1 MRYLKISLLAF
12 LITTSYALAQ
22 EEVEAAGPTNLDQL
36 LELVKEGKTKEQSA
50 NRKRESEFK
59 ASRDKQDQILKA
71 EQRELVRQ
79 EKIAD
84 QLEDEF
90 IKNQERLRIEEEKYL
105 KELGSLNE
113 LFGHMQSISTDSRVT
128 FESSLTAAE
137 FKEEFRQGERFT
149 DSAGIVSDLDR
160 EDFLKDLTKKMGDST
175 KLPTISEIERVWYEI
190 MREMKATGEVSRFT
204 TTVINVDGTQTECD
218 VVRVGVYNAVCDN
231 KYLEYVPAKG
241 QYQFLARQPAGRYTN
256 SASRLS
262 DADISS
268 GYVSFS
274 VDPSGPS
281 GGALLANL
289 VQNPSLWERIQ
300 QGGIIGYIILAIGG
314 ITLLYAIYKYTMLW
328 IMSRQVHAQL
338 GSDSPSDSN
347 PLGRVLKVGKSHM
360 KDELDRLELKL
371 AEAIMGER
379 PAIERGISFV
389 KIVSVVAPLA
399 GLLGTVTGMIIT
411 FQQITLFG
419 TGDPKIMAGGI
430 SQALVTTVL
439 GLVVAIPTTL
449 AHSFLQSSARS
460 VVDVLEEQATGIVAE
475 KAK

>member
-1 MRYLKISLLAF
+1 MKYLKIFLLSLL
-12 LITTSYALAQ
+12 ISSSYTFAQ
-22 EEVEAAGPTNLDQL
+22 EADVDAPTNLDKL
-36 LELVKEGKTKEQSA
+36 LELVKEGKSKEQSE
-50 NRKRESEFK
+50 NTKREAEFK
-59 ASRDKQDQILKA
+59 AARDQQDQILKA
-71 EQRELVRQ
+71 EQRELARQ
-79 EKIAD
+79 ERIAD
-84 QLEDEF
+84 QLEEEF
-90 IKNQERLRIEEEKYL
+90 RKNQEKLRIAEEAYL
-105 KELGSLNE
+105 KQLGSLNE
-113 LFGHMQSISTDSRVT
+113 LFGHMQSITTDSRVT

-137 FKEEFRQGERFT
+137 FGKE
-149 DSAGIVSDLDR
+149 R
-160 EDFLKDLTKKMGDST
+160 EKFLGDLTQKMGEST
-175 KLPTISEIERVWYEI
+175 ELPTIEEIERVWYEI

-204 TTVINVDGTQTECD
+204 ATVINVDGTQTECD
-218 VVRVGVYNAVCDN
+218 VVRVGVYNAVCGN
-231 KYLEYVPAKG
+231 SYLEYVPTKG
-241 QYQFLARQPAGRYTN
+241 QYQFLARQPAGRYTS
-256 SASRLS
+256 SAGRVS
-262 DADISS
+262 DADASS

-289 VQNPSLWERIQ
+289 VQNPSLLERIN

-314 ITLLYAIYKYTMLW
+314 ITLLYAIYKYVMLY
-328 IMSRQVHAQL
+328 MMGREVEAQL
-338 GSDSPSDSN
+338 ASSTPNSNN
-347 PLGRVLKVGKSHM
+347 PLGRVLKVGASHM
-360 KDELDRLELKL
+360 KETIDRLELKL
-371 AEAIMGER
+371 AEAIMAER
-379 PAIERGISFV
+379 PSIERGISFV

-399 GLLGTVTGMIIT
+399 GLLGTVTGMIVT

>member
-1 MRYLKISLLAF
+1 MKYLKIFLLSLL
-12 LITTSYALAQ
+12 ISSSYTFAQ
-22 EEVEAAGPTNLDQL
+22 EADVDAPTNLDKL
-36 LELVKEGKTKEQSA
+36 LELVKEGKSKEQSE
-50 NRKRESEFK
+50 NTKREAEFK
-59 ASRDKQDQILKA
+59 AARDQQDQILKA
-71 EQRELVRQ
+71 EQRELARQ
-79 EKIAD
+79 ERIAD
-84 QLEDEF
+84 QLEEEF
-90 IKNQERLRIEEEKYL
+90 RKNQEKLRIAEEAYL
-105 KELGSLNE
+105 KQLGSLNE
-113 LFGHMQSISTDSRVT
+113 LFGHMQSITTDSRVT

-137 FKEEFRQGERFT
+137 FGKE
-149 DSAGIVSDLDR
+149 R
-160 EDFLKDLTKKMGDST
+160 EKFLGDLTQKMGEST
-175 KLPTISEIERVWYEI
+175 ELPTIEEIERVWYEI

-204 TTVINVDGTQTECD
+204 ATVINVDGTQTECD
-218 VVRVGVYNAVCDN
+218 VVRVGVYNAVCGN
-231 KYLEYVPAKG
+231 SYLEYVPTKG
-241 QYQFLARQPAGRYTN
+241 QYQFLARQPAGRYTS
-256 SASRLS
+256 SAGRVSNA
-262 DADISS
+262 DASS

-289 VQNPSLWERIQ
+289 VQNPSLLERIN

-314 ITLLYAIYKYTMLW
+314 ITLLYAIYKYVMLY
-328 IMSRQVHAQL
+328 MMGREVEAQL
-338 GSDSPSDSN
+338 ASSTPNSNN
-347 PLGRVLKVGKSHM
+347 PLGRVLKVGASHM
-360 KDELDRLELKL
+360 KETIDRLELKL
-371 AEAIMGER
+371 AEAIMAER
-379 PAIERGISFV
+379 PSIERGISFV

-399 GLLGTVTGMIIT
+399 GLLGTVTGMIVT

>member
-1 MRYLKISLLAF
+1 MKYLKIFLLSLLIF
-12 LITTSYALAQ
+12 SSYTFAQ
-22 EEVEAAGPTNLDQL
+22 ETDVDAPTNLDKL
-36 LELVKEGKTKEQSA
+36 LELVKEGKSKEQSE
-50 NRKRESEFK
+50 NTKREAEFK
-59 ASRDKQDQILKA
+59 AARDQQDQILKA
-71 EQRELVRQ
+71 EQRELARQ
-79 EKIAD
+79 ERIAD
-84 QLEDEF
+84 QLEEEF
-90 IKNQERLRIEEEKYL
+90 RKNQEKLRIAEEAYL
-105 KELGSLNE
+105 KQLGSLNE
-113 LFGHMQSISTDSRVT
+113 LFGHMQSITTDSRVT

-137 FKEEFRQGERFT
+137 FGK
-149 DSAGIVSDLDR
+149 DR
-160 EDFLKDLTKKMGDST
+160 EKFLGDLTQKMGEST
-175 KLPTISEIERVWYEI
+175 ELPTIEEIERVWYEI

-204 TTVINVDGTQTECD
+204 ATVINVDGTQSECE
-218 VVRVGVYNAVCDN
+218 VVRVGVYNAVCGN
-231 KYLEYVPAKG
+231 SYLEYVPTKG
-241 QYQFLARQPAGRYTN
+241 QYQFLARQPAGRYTS
-256 SASRLS
+256 SAGRVSNA
-262 DADISS
+262 DASS

-289 VQNPSLWERIQ
+289 VQNPSLLERIN

-314 ITLLYAIYKYTMLW
+314 ITLLYAIYKYVMLY
-328 IMSRQVHAQL
+328 MMGREVEAQL
-338 GSDSPSDSN
+338 ASSTPNSNN
-347 PLGRVLKVGKSHM
+347 PLGRVLKVGASHM
-360 KDELDRLELKL
+360 KETIDRLELKL
-371 AEAIMGER
+371 AEAIMAER
-379 PAIERGISFV
+379 PSIERGISFV

-399 GLLGTVTGMIIT
+399 GLLGTVTGMIVT

>member
-1 MRYLKISLLAF
+1 MKYLKIFLISLLIF
-12 LITTSYALAQ
+12 SSYTFAQ
-22 EEVEAAGPTNLDQL
+22 EADVDAPTNLDKL
-36 LELVKEGKTKEQSA
+36 LELVKEGKSKEQSE
-50 NRKRESEFK
+50 NTKREAEFK
-59 ASRDKQDQILKA
+59 AARDQQDQILKA
-71 EQRELVRQ
+71 EQRELARQ
-79 EKIAD
+79 ERIAD
-84 QLEDEF
+84 QLEEEF
-90 IKNQERLRIEEEKYL
+90 RKNQEKLRIAEEAYL
-105 KELGSLNE
+105 KQLGSLNE
-113 LFGHMQSISTDSRVT
+113 LFGHMQSITTDSRVT

-137 FKEEFRQGERFT
+137 FGK
-149 DSAGIVSDLDR
+149 DR
-160 EDFLKDLTKKMGDST
+160 EKFLGDLTQKMGEST
-175 KLPTISEIERVWYEI
+175 ELPTIEEIERVWYEI

-204 TTVINVDGTQTECD
+204 ATVINVDGTQTECD
-218 VVRVGVYNAVCDN
+218 VVRVGVYNAVCGN
-231 KYLEYVPAKG
+231 SYLEYVPTKG
-241 QYQFLARQPAGRYTN
+241 QYQFLARQPAGRYTS
-256 SASRLS
+256 SAGRVSS
-262 DADISS
+262 ADASS

-289 VQNPSLWERIQ
+289 VQNPSLLERIN

-314 ITLLYAIYKYTMLW
+314 ITLLYAIYKYVMLY
-328 IMSRQVHAQL
+328 MMGREVEAQL
-338 GSDSPSDSN
+338 ASSTPNSNN
-347 PLGRVLKVGKSHM
+347 PLGRVLKVGASHM
-360 KDELDRLELKL
+360 KETIDRLELKL
-371 AEAIMGER
+371 AEAIMAER
-379 PAIERGISFV
+379 PSIERGISFV

-399 GLLGTVTGMIIT
+399 GLLGTVTGMIVT

>member
-1 MRYLKISLLAF
+1 MKFYNYILALL
-12 LITTSYALAQ
+12 LITSSILFAQ
-22 EEVEAAGPTNLDQL
+22 EAETPAPSNLDKL
-36 LELVKEGKTKEQSA
+36 LELVKEGKTKEQA
-50 NRKRESEFK
+50 ENADREARFVRARNQQQE
-59 ASRDKQDQILKA
+59 ILRE
-71 EQRELVRQ
+71 EQRELARQ
-79 EKIAD
+79 ERIAD
-84 QLEDEF
+84 ELEKVF
-90 IKNQERLRIEEEKYL
+90 TQNQEKLRVAEEAYL
-105 KELGSLNE
+105 KQLGSLNE

-128 FESSLTAAE
+128 FETSLTAAE
-137 FKEEFRQGERFT
+137 FGK
-149 DSAGIVSDLDR
+149 DR
-160 EDFLKDLTKKMGDST
+160 EFFLGDLTKKMGEST
-175 KLPTISEIERVWYEI
+175 ELPTIEEIERVWYEI
-190 MREMKATGEVSRFT
+190 MREMKATGEVVRFST
-204 TTVINVDGTQTECD
+204 DVINVDGTQVSCD
-218 VVRVGVYNAVCDN
+218 VVRVGVYNAVCGN

-241 QYQFLARQPAGRYTN
+241 QYQFLARQPASRYTS
-256 SASRLS
+256 SAGRIS
-262 DADISS
+262 DANEGA

-289 VQNPSLWERIQ
+289 IQNPSLLERID
-300 QGGIIGYIILAIGG
+300 QGGLIGYIILAIGA
-314 ITLLYAIYKYTMLW
+314 ITMIFAIYKYTMLW
-328 IMSRQVHAQL
+328 ITSRAVQEQL
-338 GSDSPSDSN
+338 VNEKPDESN
-347 PLGRVLKVGKSHM
+347 PLGRVLAVGQQHM
-360 KDELDRLELKL
+360 KEEIDRLELKL

-379 PAIERGISFV
+379 PSIERGISFV

>member
-1 MRYLKISLLAF
+1 MKYIKITLLSF
-12 LITTSYALAQ
+12 LIISSYVNAQ
-22 EEVEAAGPTNLDQL
+22 EDVDKAPTNLDQL
-36 LELVKEGKTKEQSA
+36 LELVKKGKFQEQA
-50 NRKRESEFK
+50 ENRKREVEFK
-59 ASRDKQDQILKA
+59 AKVDEQDAILRR
-71 EQRELVRQ
+71 EQRELERQ
-79 EKIAD
+79 ERIAD
-84 QLEDEF
+84 QLEEEF
-90 IKNQERLRIEEEKYL
+90 KNNQERIRVAEEAYL
-105 KELGSLNE
+105 KKLGSLNE
-113 LFGHMQSISTDSRVT
+113 IFGHIQSVSTDSRVT
-128 FESSLTAAE
+128 FESSLYAAE
-137 FKEEFRQGERFT
+137 YKEKFAEKKENKTTEYELGREEFLIGL
-149 DSAGIVSDLDR
+149 S
-160 EDFLKDLTKKMGDST
+160 KDMSGGLV
-175 KLPTISEIERVWYEI
+175 LPTIPDLKRVMIEMLE
-190 MREMKATGEVSRFT
+190 EMKASGEVSRFT
-204 TTVINVDGTQTECD
+204 TNVINVDGTQTECE
-218 VVRVGVYNAVCDN
+218 VVRIGVYNAVCGD

-256 SASRLS
+256 SADRIS
-262 DADISS
+262 DADVSS

-289 VQNPSLWERIQ
+289 VQNPSLLERIQ

-314 ITLLYAIYKYTMLW
+314 ITLLYAIFKYVMLW
-328 IMSRQVHAQL
+328 LTSRAVHAQL
-338 GSDSPSDSN
+338 SSTTPNQSN
-347 PLGRVLKVGKSHM
+347 PLGRVLSVGKTHM
-360 KDELDRLELKL
+360 KDEIDRLELKL

>member
-1 MRYLKISLLAF
+1 MKYLKIFLLSLLIF
-12 LITTSYALAQ
+12 SSYTFAQ
-22 EEVEAAGPTNLDQL
+22 ETDVDAPTNLDKL
-36 LELVKEGKTKEQSA
+36 LELVKEGKSKEQSE
-50 NRKRESEFK
+50 NTKREEEFK
-59 ASRDKQDQILKA
+59 AARDQQDQILKA
-71 EQRELVRQ
+71 EQRELARQ
-79 EKIAD
+79 ERIAD
-84 QLEDEF
+84 QLEEEF
-90 IKNQERLRIEEEKYL
+90 RKNQEKLRIAEEAYL
-105 KELGSLNE
+105 KQLGSLNE
-113 LFGHMQSISTDSRVT
+113 LFGHMQSITTDSRVT

-137 FKEEFRQGERFT
+137 FGK
-149 DSAGIVSDLDR
+149 DR
-160 EDFLKDLTKKMGDST
+160 EKFLGDLTQKMGEST
-175 KLPTISEIERVWYEI
+175 ELPTIEEIERVWYEI

-204 TTVINVDGTQTECD
+204 ATVINVDGTQTECD
-218 VVRVGVYNAVCDN
+218 VVRVGVYNAVCGN
-231 KYLEYVPAKG
+231 SYLEYVPTKG
-241 QYQFLARQPAGRYTN
+241 QYQFLARQPAGRYTS
-256 SASRLS
+256 SAGRVSNA
-262 DADISS
+262 DASS

-289 VQNPSLWERIQ
+289 VQNPSLLERIN

-314 ITLLYAIYKYTMLW
+314 ITLLYAIYKYVMLY
-328 IMSRQVHAQL
+328 MMGREVEAQL
-338 GSDSPSDSN
+338 ASSTPNSNN
-347 PLGRVLKVGKSHM
+347 PLGRVLKVGASHM
-360 KDELDRLELKL
+360 KETIDRLELKL
-371 AEAIMGER
+371 AEAIMAER
-379 PAIERGISFV
+379 PSIERGISFV

-399 GLLGTVTGMIIT
+399 GLLGTVTGMIVT

>member
-1 MRYLKISLLAF
+1 MRYLKILLLTS
-12 LITTSYALAQ
+12 LITSSYAFAQ
-22 EEVEAAGPTNLDQL
+22 EAETPPPTNLDKL

-50 NRKRESEFK
+50 NRKREAEFK

-71 EQRELVRQ
+71 EQRELARQ
-79 EKIAD
+79 ERIAD
-84 QLEDEF
+84 QLEAEF
-90 IKNQERLRIEEEKYL
+90 KKNQEKLRIAEEAYL
-105 KELGSLNE
+105 KQLGSLNE

-137 FKEEFRQGERFT
+137 FGKDREEF
-149 DSAGIVSDLDR
+149 
-160 EDFLKDLTKKMGDST
+160 LKNLTKKMGEST
-175 KLPTISEIERVWYEI
+175 QLPTISEIDRVWYEI
-190 MREMKATGEVSRFT
+190 MREMKATGEVSRFSA
-204 TTVINVDGTQTECD
+204 TVINVDGTQAECD
-218 VVRVGVYNAVCDN
+218 VVRVGVYNAVCGS

-241 QYQFLARQPAGRYTN
+241 QYQFLARQPAGRYTS
-256 SASRLS
+256 SAGRVSGA
-262 DADISS
+262 DASS

-314 ITLLYAIYKYTMLW
+314 ITLIYAIYKYAMLW
-328 IMSRQVHAQL
+328 VMSRAVHSQL
-338 GSDSPSDSN
+338 STDAPSDSN
-347 PLGRVLKVGKSHM
+347 PLGRVLKVGKTHM
-360 KDELDRLELKL
+360 KDEIDRLELKL

>member
-1 MRYLKISLLAF
+1 MKYFKIFLLSSLIF
-12 LITTSYALAQ
+12 SSYTFAQ
-22 EEVEAAGPTNLDQL
+22 EADVDAPTNLDKL
-36 LELVKEGKTKEQSA
+36 LELVKEGKSKEQSE
-50 NRKRESEFK
+50 NTKREAEFK
-59 ASRDKQDQILKA
+59 AARDQQDQILKA
-71 EQRELVRQ
+71 EQRELARQ
-79 EKIAD
+79 ERIAD
-84 QLEDEF
+84 QLEEEF
-90 IKNQERLRIEEEKYL
+90 RKNQEKLRIAEEAYL
-105 KELGSLNE
+105 KQLGSLNE
-113 LFGHMQSISTDSRVT
+113 LFGHMQSITTDSRVT

-137 FKEEFRQGERFT
+137 FGKE
-149 DSAGIVSDLDR
+149 R
-160 EDFLKDLTKKMGDST
+160 EKFLGDLTQKMGEST
-175 KLPTISEIERVWYEI
+175 ELPTIEEIERVWYEI

-204 TTVINVDGTQTECD
+204 ATVINVDGTQTECD
-218 VVRVGVYNAVCDN
+218 VVRVGVYNAVCGN
-231 KYLEYVPAKG
+231 SYLEYVPTKG
-241 QYQFLARQPAGRYTN
+241 QYQFLARQPAGRYTS
-256 SASRLS
+256 SAGRVSS
-262 DADISS
+262 ADSSS

-289 VQNPSLWERIQ
+289 VQNPSLLERIN

-314 ITLLYAIYKYTMLW
+314 ITLLYAIYKYVMLYL
-328 IMSRQVHAQL
+328 MGREVEAQL
-338 GSDSPSDSN
+338 ASSTPNSNN
-347 PLGRVLKVGKSHM
+347 PLGRVLKVGASHM
-360 KDELDRLELKL
+360 KETIDRLELKL
-371 AEAIMGER
+371 AEAIMAER
-379 PAIERGISFV
+379 PSIERGISFV

-399 GLLGTVTGMIIT
+399 GLLGTVTGMIVT

>member
-1 MRYLKISLLAF
+1 MKYLKIFLLSLL
-12 LITTSYALAQ
+12 ISSSYTFAQ
-22 EEVEAAGPTNLDQL
+22 EANVDAPTNLDKL
-36 LELVKEGKTKEQSA
+36 LELVKEGKSKEQSE
-50 NRKRESEFK
+50 NTKREAEFK
-59 ASRDKQDQILKA
+59 AARDQQDQILKA
-71 EQRELVRQ
+71 EQRELARQ
-79 EKIAD
+79 ERIAD
-84 QLEDEF
+84 QLEEEF
-90 IKNQERLRIEEEKYL
+90 RKNQEKLRIAEEAYL
-105 KELGSLNE
+105 KQLGSLNE
-113 LFGHMQSISTDSRVT
+113 LFGHMQSITTDSRVT

-137 FKEEFRQGERFT
+137 FGK
-149 DSAGIVSDLDR
+149 DR
-160 EDFLKDLTKKMGDST
+160 EKFLGDLTQKMGEST
-175 KLPTISEIERVWYEI
+175 ELPTIEEIERVWYEI

-204 TTVINVDGTQTECD
+204 ATVINVDGTQTECE
-218 VVRVGVYNAVCDN
+218 VVRVGVYNAVCGN
-231 KYLEYVPAKG
+231 SYLEYVPTKG
-241 QYQFLARQPAGRYTN
+241 QYQFLARQPAGRYTS
-256 SASRLS
+256 SAGRVSS
-262 DADISS
+262 ADSSS

-289 VQNPSLWERIQ
+289 VQNPSLLERIN

-314 ITLLYAIYKYTMLW
+314 ITLLYAIYKYVMLY
-328 IMSRQVHAQL
+328 MMGREVEAQL
-338 GSDSPSDSN
+338 ASSTPNSNN
-347 PLGRVLKVGKSHM
+347 PLGRVLKVGASHM
-360 KDELDRLELKL
+360 KETIDRLELKL
-371 AEAIMGER
+371 AEAIMAER
-379 PAIERGISFV
+379 PSIERGISFV

-399 GLLGTVTGMIIT
+399 GLLGTVTGMIVT

>member
-1 MRYLKISLLAF
+1 MKYIKITLLSF
-12 LITTSYALAQ
+12 LIISSYIHAQ
-22 EEVEAAGPTNLDQL
+22 EDVDKAPTNLDQL
-36 LELVKEGKTKEQSA
+36 LELVKKGKFQEQA
-50 NRKRESEFK
+50 ENRKREVEFK
-59 ASRDKQDQILKA
+59 AKVDEQDAILRR
-71 EQRELVRQ
+71 EQRELERQ
-79 EKIAD
+79 ERIAD
-84 QLEDEF
+84 QLEEDF
-90 IKNQERLRIEEEKYL
+90 KNNQERIRVAEEAYL
-105 KELGSLNE
+105 KKLGSLNE
-113 LFGHMQSISTDSRVT
+113 IFGHIQSVSTDSRVT
-128 FESSLTAAE
+128 FESSLYAAE
-137 FKEEFRQGERFT
+137 YKEKFAEKKRKGTTEYEIGREEFLIGL
-149 DSAGIVSDLDR
+149 S
-160 EDFLKDLTKKMGDST
+160 KDMSGGLV
-175 KLPTISEIERVWYEI
+175 LPTIADLKRVMIE
-190 MREMKATGEVSRFT
+190 MLDEMKASGEVSRFT
-204 TTVINVDGTQTECD
+204 TNVINVDGTQTECE
-218 VVRVGVYNAVCDN
+218 VVRIGVYNAVCGD

-256 SASRLS
+256 SADRIS
-262 DADISS
+262 DADLSS

-289 VQNPSLWERIQ
+289 VQNPSLLERIQ

-314 ITLLYAIYKYTMLW
+314 ITLLYAIFKYVMLW
-328 IMSRQVHAQL
+328 LTSRAVHAQL
-338 GSDSPSDSN
+338 SSTTPNQSN
-347 PLGRVLKVGKSHM
+347 PLGRVLSVGKTHM
-360 KDELDRLELKL
+360 KDEIDRLELKL

>member
-1 MRYLKISLLAF
+1 MKYFKILFLSF
-12 LITTSYALAQ
+12 LILSANALTQ
-22 EEVEAAGPTNLDQL
+22 ESEVEVPSNLDKL
-36 LELVKEGKTKEQSA
+36 LELVKEGKTKEQSE
-50 NRKRESEFK
+50 NTKREAEFK
-59 ASRDKQDQILKA
+59 AARDKQGDILKA
-71 EQRELVRQ
+71 EQRELARQ
-79 EKIAD
+79 ERIAD
-84 QLEDEF
+84 QLEAEF
-90 IKNQERLRIEEEKYL
+90 TKNQEKLRVAEEAYL
-105 KELGSLNE
+105 KQLGSLNE

-137 FKEEFRQGERFT
+137 FGK
-149 DSAGIVSDLDR
+149 DR
-160 EDFLKDLTKKMGDST
+160 EVFLRDLTQKMGQST
-175 KLPTISEIERVWYEI
+175 ELPTIEEIERVWYEI
-190 MREMKATGEVSRFT
+190 MREMKATGEVSRFSAN
-204 TTVINVDGTQTECD
+204 VINVDGTQTDCD
-218 VVRVGVYNAVCDN
+218 VVRVGVYNAVCGN
-231 KYLEYVPAKG
+231 KYLEYVPSKG
-241 QYQFLARQPAGRYTN
+241 QYQFLARQPAGRYT
-256 SASRLS
+256 STAGDVS
-262 DADISS
+262 DANVSS
-268 GYVSFS
+268 GYVGFS

-289 VQNPSLWERIQ
+289 VQNPSLVERIN

-314 ITLLYAIYKYTMLW
+314 ITLLFAIYKYVMLW
-328 IMSRQVHAQL
+328 MMSRDVQEQL
-338 GSDSPSDSN
+338 AKPDVIGTN
-347 PLGRVLKVGKSHM
+347 PLGNVLKVGKDNM
-360 KDELDRLELKL
+360 KEAIDRLELKL
-371 AEAIMGER
+371 AEAIMAER
-379 PAIERGISFV
+379 PSIERGISFV

>member
-1 MRYLKISLLAF
+1 MNIISKYILTLLLFVSF
-12 LITTSYALAQ
+12 LSISQ
-22 EEVEAAGPTNLDQL
+22 ESEEAVPTNLDKL
-36 LELVKEGKTKEQSA
+36 LELVKEGKDQEQA
-50 NRKRESEFK
+50 ENDQREEEFK
-59 ASRDKQDQILKA
+59 NSRNRQQEILSA
-71 EQRELVRQ
+71 EQRELARQ
-79 EKIAD
+79 ERIAD
-84 QLEDEF
+84 ELEEIF
-90 IKNQERLRIEEEKYL
+90 RANQELLRVAEEAYL
-105 KELGSLNE
+105 KQLGSLNE

-128 FESSLTAAE
+128 FETSLTAAE
-137 FKEEFRQGERFT
+137 FGKE
-149 DSAGIVSDLDR
+149 R
-160 EDFLKDLTKKMGDST
+160 ESFLGDLTRKMGEST
-175 KLPTISEIERVWYEI
+175 QLPTISEIERVWYEI
-190 MREMKATGEVSRFT
+190 MREMKATGEVVKFET
-204 TTVINVDGTQTECD
+204 NVINVDGTQVSCE
-218 VVRVGVYNAVCDN
+218 VVRVGVYNAVCGN

-241 QYQFLARQPAGRYTN
+241 QYQFLARQPAGRYTG
-256 SASRLS
+256 SAGRISRA
-262 DADISS
+262 DASS

-274 VDPSGPS
+274 IDPSGPS

-289 VQNPSLWERIQ
+289 IQNPSLLERID

-314 ITLLYAIYKYTMLW
+314 IALAFAIYKYVILYLMN
-328 IMSRQVHAQL
+328 RDVNDQL
-338 GSDSPSDSN
+338 GSDHAGDN
-347 PLGRVLKVGKSHM
+347 PLGRVLSVGQTHM
-360 KDELDRLELKL
+360 KDEIDRLELKL
-371 AEAIMGER
+371 AEAIMAER
-379 PAIERGISFV
+379 PSIERGISFV

>member
-1 MRYLKISLLAF
+1 M
-12 LITTSYALAQ
+12 
-22 EEVEAAGPTNLDQL
+22 G
-36 LELVKEGKTKEQSA
+36 
-50 NRKRESEFK
+50 ESTE
-59 ASRDKQDQILKA
+59 
-71 EQRELVRQ
+71 
-79 EKIAD
+79 
-84 QLEDEF
+84 
-90 IKNQERLRIEEEKYL
+90 
-105 KELGSLNE
+105 
-113 LFGHMQSISTDSRVT
+113 
-128 FESSLTAAE
+128 
-137 FKEEFRQGERFT
+137 
-149 DSAGIVSDLDR
+149 
-160 EDFLKDLTKKMGDST
+160 
-175 KLPTISEIERVWYEI
+175 LPTIEEIERVWYEI
-190 MREMKATGEVSRFT
+190 MREMKATGEVSRFNAQ
-204 TTVINVDGTQTECD
+204 VINVDGTQTDCE
-218 VVRVGVYNAVCDN
+218 VVRIGVYNAVCGN

-241 QYQFLARQPAGRYTN
+241 QYQFLARQPAGRYTS
-256 SASRLS
+256 SAGRVS
-262 DADISS
+262 DADASS
-268 GYVSFS
+268 GYVGFS

-289 VQNPSLWERIQ
+289 VQNPSLIERIN
-300 QGGIIGYIILAIGG
+300 QGGLIGYIILAIGA

-328 IMSRQVHAQL
+328 LTSRAVQAQL
-338 GSDSPSDSN
+338 ANDKPDESN
-347 PLGRVLKVGKSHM
+347 PLGRVLTVGKTHM
-360 KDELDRLELKL
+360 KDEIDRLELKL

>member
-1 MRYLKISLLAF
+1 MKKLLFTSLFVLLAF
-12 LITTSYALAQ
+12 FNINAQ
-22 EEVEAAGPTNLDQL
+22 EELEVVEPSNLDML
-36 LELVKEGKTKEQSA
+36 LELVKEGKSKEQAENDRREDEFISA
-50 NRKRESEFK
+50 RNRQGE
-59 ASRDKQDQILKA
+59 ILAA
-71 EQRELVRQ
+71 EQRELARQ
-79 EKIAD
+79 ERIAD
-84 QLEDEF
+84 ELEEIF
-90 IKNQERLRIEEEKYL
+90 IANQEKLRIAEEAYL
-105 KELGSLNE
+105 KQLGSLNE

-128 FESSLTAAE
+128 FETSLTAAE
-137 FKEEFRQGERFT
+137 FGKE
-149 DSAGIVSDLDR
+149 R
-160 EDFLKDLTKKMGDST
+160 ETFLGNLTSKMGEST
-175 KLPTISEIERVWYEI
+175 ELPTILEIERVWYEI
-190 MREMKATGEVSRFT
+190 MREMKATGEVVRFNT
-204 TTVINVDGTQTECD
+204 NVINVDGSQAECD
-218 VVRVGVYNAVCDN
+218 VVRIGVYNAVCGSS
-231 KYLEYVPAKG
+231 YLEYVPSKG
-241 QYQFLARQPAGRYTN
+241 QYQFLARQPAGRYTG
-256 SASRLS
+256 SASRVS
-262 DADISS
+262 NADAAS

-289 VQNPSLWERIQ
+289 IQNPSLLERIN
-300 QGGIIGYIILAIGG
+300 QGGLIGYIILLIGG
-314 ITLLYAIYKYTMLW
+314 ITLLFAIYKYVSLFLL
-328 IMSRQVHAQL
+328 SRAVGEQL
-338 GSDSPSDSN
+338 TSSSYGDN
-347 PLGRVLKVGKSHM
+347 PLGRVLSVGETHM
-360 KDELDRLELKL
+360 KDAIDRLELKL
-371 AEAIMGER
+371 AESIMAER

>member
-1 MRYLKISLLAF
+1 MKYLKIFLLSLLIF
-12 LITTSYALAQ
+12 SSYTFAQ
-22 EEVEAAGPTNLDQL
+22 EADVDAPTNLDKL
-36 LELVKEGKTKEQSA
+36 LELVKEGKSKEQSE
-50 NRKRESEFK
+50 NTKREAEFK
-59 ASRDKQDQILKA
+59 AARDQQDQILKA
-71 EQRELVRQ
+71 EQRELARQ
-79 EKIAD
+79 ERIAD
-84 QLEDEF
+84 QLEEEF
-90 IKNQERLRIEEEKYL
+90 RKNQEKLRIAEEAYL
-105 KELGSLNE
+105 KQLGSLNE
-113 LFGHMQSISTDSRVT
+113 LFGHMQSITTDSRVT

-137 FKEEFRQGERFT
+137 FGKE
-149 DSAGIVSDLDR
+149 R
-160 EDFLKDLTKKMGDST
+160 EKFLGDLTQKMGEST
-175 KLPTISEIERVWYEI
+175 ELPTIEEIERVWYEI

-204 TTVINVDGTQTECD
+204 ATVINVDGTQTECD
-218 VVRVGVYNAVCDN
+218 VVRVGVYNAVCGN
-231 KYLEYVPAKG
+231 SYLEYVPTKG
-241 QYQFLARQPAGRYTN
+241 QYQFLARQPAGRYTS
-256 SASRLS
+256 SAGRVSN
-262 DADISS
+262 ADSSS

-289 VQNPSLWERIQ
+289 VQNPSLLERIN

-314 ITLLYAIYKYTMLW
+314 ITLLYAIYKYVMLY
-328 IMSRQVHAQL
+328 MMGREVEAQL
-338 GSDSPSDSN
+338 ASSTPNSNN
-347 PLGRVLKVGKSHM
+347 PLGRVLKVGASHM
-360 KDELDRLELKL
+360 KETIDRLELKL
-371 AEAIMGER
+371 AEAIMAER
-379 PAIERGISFV
+379 PSIERGISFV

-399 GLLGTVTGMIIT
+399 GLLGTVTGMIVT

>member
-1 MRYLKISLLAF
+1 MKYLKIFLLSLL
-12 LITTSYALAQ
+12 ISSSYTFAQ
-22 EEVEAAGPTNLDQL
+22 ETDVDAPTNLDKL
-36 LELVKEGKTKEQSA
+36 LELVKEGKSKEQSE
-50 NRKRESEFK
+50 NTKREAEFK
-59 ASRDKQDQILKA
+59 AARDQQDQILKA
-71 EQRELVRQ
+71 EQRELARQ
-79 EKIAD
+79 ERIAD
-84 QLEDEF
+84 QLEEEF
-90 IKNQERLRIEEEKYL
+90 RKNQEKLRIAEEAYL
-105 KELGSLNE
+105 KQLGSLNE
-113 LFGHMQSISTDSRVT
+113 LFGHMQSITTDSRVT

-137 FKEEFRQGERFT
+137 FGK
-149 DSAGIVSDLDR
+149 DR
-160 EDFLKDLTKKMGDST
+160 EKFLGDLTQKMGEST
-175 KLPTISEIERVWYEI
+175 ELPTIDEIERVWYEI

-204 TTVINVDGTQTECD
+204 ATVINVDGTQTECD
-218 VVRVGVYNAVCDN
+218 VVRVGVYNAVCGN
-231 KYLEYVPAKG
+231 SYLEYVPTKG
-241 QYQFLARQPAGRYTN
+241 QYQFLARQPAGRYTS
-256 SASRLS
+256 SAGRVSNA
-262 DADISS
+262 DASS

-289 VQNPSLWERIQ
+289 VQNPSLLERIN

-314 ITLLYAIYKYTMLW
+314 ITLLYAIYKYVMLY
-328 IMSRQVHAQL
+328 MMGREVEAQL
-338 GSDSPSDSN
+338 ASSTPNSNN
-347 PLGRVLKVGKSHM
+347 PLGRVLKVGASHM
-360 KDELDRLELKL
+360 KETIDRLELKL
-371 AEAIMGER
+371 AEAIMAER
-379 PAIERGISFV
+379 PSIERGISFV

-399 GLLGTVTGMIIT
+399 GLLGTVTGMIVT

>member
-1 MRYLKISLLAF
+1 MKYLKIFLLSSLIF
-12 LITTSYALAQ
+12 SSYIFSQ
-22 EEVEAAGPTNLDQL
+22 EADVDAPTNLDKL
-36 LELVKEGKTKEQSA
+36 LELVKEGKSKEQSE
-50 NRKRESEFK
+50 NTKREAEFK
-59 ASRDKQDQILKA
+59 AARDQQDQILKA
-71 EQRELVRQ
+71 EQRELARQ
-79 EKIAD
+79 ERIAD
-84 QLEDEF
+84 QLEEEF
-90 IKNQERLRIEEEKYL
+90 RKNQEKLRIAEEAYL
-105 KELGSLNE
+105 KQLGSLNE
-113 LFGHMQSISTDSRVT
+113 LFGHMQSITTDSRVT

-137 FKEEFRQGERFT
+137 FGKE
-149 DSAGIVSDLDR
+149 R
-160 EDFLKDLTKKMGDST
+160 EKFLGDLTQKMGEST
-175 KLPTISEIERVWYEI
+175 ELPTIEEIERVWYEI

-204 TTVINVDGTQTECD
+204 ATVINVDGTQTECD
-218 VVRVGVYNAVCDN
+218 VVRVGVYNAVCGN
-231 KYLEYVPAKG
+231 SYLEYVPTKG
-241 QYQFLARQPAGRYTN
+241 QYQFLARQPAGRYTS
-256 SASRLS
+256 SAGRVSS
-262 DADISS
+262 ADSSS

-289 VQNPSLWERIQ
+289 VQNPSLLERIN

-314 ITLLYAIYKYTMLW
+314 ITLLYAIYKYVMLY
-328 IMSRQVHAQL
+328 MMGREVEAQL
-338 GSDSPSDSN
+338 ASSTPNSNN
-347 PLGRVLKVGKSHM
+347 PLGRVLKVGASHM
-360 KDELDRLELKL
+360 KETIDRLELKL
-371 AEAIMGER
+371 AEAIMAER
-379 PAIERGISFV
+379 PSIERGISFV

-399 GLLGTVTGMIIT
+399 GLLGTVTGMIVT

>member
-1 MRYLKISLLAF
+1 MKYLKIFLLSLLIF
-12 LITTSYALAQ
+12 SSYIFAQ
-22 EEVEAAGPTNLDQL
+22 EADVDAPTNLDKL
-36 LELVKEGKTKEQSA
+36 LELVKEGKSKEQSE
-50 NRKRESEFK
+50 NTKREAEFK
-59 ASRDKQDQILKA
+59 AARDQQDQILKA
-71 EQRELVRQ
+71 EQRELARQ
-79 EKIAD
+79 ERIAD
-84 QLEDEF
+84 QLEEEF
-90 IKNQERLRIEEEKYL
+90 RKNQEKLRIAEEAYL
-105 KELGSLNE
+105 KQLGSLNE
-113 LFGHMQSISTDSRVT
+113 LFGHMQSITTDSRVT

-137 FKEEFRQGERFT
+137 FGK
-149 DSAGIVSDLDR
+149 DR
-160 EDFLKDLTKKMGDST
+160 EKFLGDLTQKMGEST
-175 KLPTISEIERVWYEI
+175 ELPTIEEIERVWYEI

-204 TTVINVDGTQTECD
+204 ATVINVDGTQTECD
-218 VVRVGVYNAVCDN
+218 VVRVGVYNAVCGN
-231 KYLEYVPAKG
+231 SYLEYVPTKG
-241 QYQFLARQPAGRYTN
+241 QYQFLARQPAGRYTS
-256 SASRLS
+256 SAGRVS
-262 DADISS
+262 DADASS

-289 VQNPSLWERIQ
+289 VQNPSLLERIN

-314 ITLLYAIYKYTMLW
+314 ITLLYAIYKYVMLY
-328 IMSRQVHAQL
+328 MMGREVEAQL
-338 GSDSPSDSN
+338 ASSTPNSNN
-347 PLGRVLKVGKSHM
+347 PLGRVLKVGASHM
-360 KDELDRLELKL
+360 KETIDRLELKL
-371 AEAIMGER
+371 AEAIMAER
-379 PAIERGISFV
+379 PSIERGISFV

-399 GLLGTVTGMIIT
+399 GLLGTVTGMIVT

>member
-1 MRYLKISLLAF
+1 MKYLKIFLLSLL
-12 LITTSYALAQ
+12 ISSSYTFAQ
-22 EEVEAAGPTNLDQL
+22 EADVDAPTNLDKL
-36 LELVKEGKTKEQSA
+36 LELVKEGKSKEQSE
-50 NRKRESEFK
+50 NTKREAEFK
-59 ASRDKQDQILKA
+59 AARDQQDQILKT
-71 EQRELVRQ
+71 EQRELARQ
-79 EKIAD
+79 ERIAD
-84 QLEDEF
+84 QLEEEF
-90 IKNQERLRIEEEKYL
+90 RKNQEKLRIAEEAYL
-105 KELGSLNE
+105 KQLGSLNE
-113 LFGHMQSISTDSRVT
+113 LFGHMQSITTDSRVT

-137 FKEEFRQGERFT
+137 FGK
-149 DSAGIVSDLDR
+149 DR
-160 EDFLKDLTKKMGDST
+160 EKFLGDLTQKMGEST
-175 KLPTISEIERVWYEI
+175 ELPTIEEIERVWYEI

-204 TTVINVDGTQTECD
+204 ATVINVDGTQTECD
-218 VVRVGVYNAVCDN
+218 VVRVGVYNAVCGN
-231 KYLEYVPAKG
+231 SYLEYVPTKG
-241 QYQFLARQPAGRYTN
+241 QYQFLARQPAGRYTS
-256 SASRLS
+256 SAGRVSNA
-262 DADISS
+262 DASS

-289 VQNPSLWERIQ
+289 VQNPSLLERIN

-314 ITLLYAIYKYTMLW
+314 ITLLYAIYKYVMLY
-328 IMSRQVHAQL
+328 MMGREVEAQL
-338 GSDSPSDSN
+338 ASSTPNSNN
-347 PLGRVLKVGKSHM
+347 PLGRVLKVGASHM
-360 KDELDRLELKL
+360 KETIDRLELKL
-371 AEAIMGER
+371 AEAIMAER
-379 PAIERGISFV
+379 PSIERGISFV

-399 GLLGTVTGMIIT
+399 GLLGTVTGMIVT

>member
-1 MRYLKISLLAF
+1 MKNLKILLLSLF
-12 LITTSYALAQ
+12 VISSYSLAQ
-22 EEVEAAGPTNLDQL
+22 ETEVEAPTNLDRL
-36 LELVKEGKTKEQSA
+36 LELVKEGKSKEQGE
-50 NRKRESEFK
+50 NKQREAEFK

-71 EQRELVRQ
+71 EQRELARQ
-79 EKIAD
+79 ERIAD
-84 QLEDEF
+84 QLEEEF
-90 IKNQERLRIEEEKYL
+90 RQNQEKLRVAEEAYL
-105 KELGSLNE
+105 KQLGSLNE
-113 LFGHMQSISTDSRVT
+113 LFGHMQSITTDSRVT

-137 FKEEFRQGERFT
+137 FGK
-149 DSAGIVSDLDR
+149 DR
-160 EDFLKDLTKKMGDST
+160 EQFLGDLTQKMGEST
-175 KLPTISEIERVWYEI
+175 ELPTIEEIERVWYEI
-190 MREMKATGEVSRFT
+190 MREMKATGEVSRFSA
-204 TTVINVDGTQTECD
+204 TVINVDGTQTECN
-218 VVRVGVYNAVCDN
+218 VVRIGVYNAVCGN
-231 KYLEYVPAKG
+231 SYLEYVPSKG
-241 QYQFLARQPAGRYTN
+241 QYQFLARQPAGRYTS
-256 SASRLS
+256 SAGRVSNA
-262 DADISS
+262 DASS

-289 VQNPSLWERIQ
+289 VQNPSLVERIN

-314 ITLLYAIYKYTMLW
+314 ITLLYAIYKYVMLW
-328 IMSRQVHAQL
+328 MMGREVQAQL
-338 GSDSPSDSN
+338 ASSTPNSNN
-347 PLGRVLKVGKSHM
+347 PLGRVLKVGASHM
-360 KDELDRLELKL
+360 KETIDRLELKL
-371 AEAIMGER
+371 AEAIMAER
-379 PAIERGISFV
+379 PSIERGISFV

-399 GLLGTVTGMIIT
+399 GLLGTVTGMIVT

>member
-1 MRYLKISLLAF
+1 MKYIKIFLISLL
-12 LITTSYALAQ
+12 ISSSYVFSQ
-22 EEVEAAGPTNLDQL
+22 EADVEVPTNLDKL
-36 LELVKEGKTKEQSA
+36 LELVKEGKSKEQA
-50 NRKRESEFK
+50 ENNKREEEFK
-59 ASRDKQDQILKA
+59 AARDQQDQILKA
-71 EQRELVRQ
+71 EQRELARQ
-79 EKIAD
+79 ERIAD
-84 QLEDEF
+84 QLEEEF
-90 IKNQERLRIEEEKYL
+90 RKNQEKLRIAEEAYL
-105 KELGSLNE
+105 KQLGSLNE
-113 LFGHMQSISTDSRVT
+113 LFGHMQSITTDSRVT

-137 FKEEFRQGERFT
+137 FGK
-149 DSAGIVSDLDR
+149 DR
-160 EDFLKDLTKKMGDST
+160 EKFLGDLTQKMGEST
-175 KLPTISEIERVWYEI
+175 ELPTIEEIERVWYEI

-204 TTVINVDGTQTECD
+204 ATVINVDGTQTECD
-218 VVRVGVYNAVCDN
+218 VVRVGVYNAVCGN
-231 KYLEYVPAKG
+231 SYLEYVPTKG
-241 QYQFLARQPAGRYTN
+241 QYQFLARQPAGRYTS
-256 SASRLS
+256 SAGRVSNA
-262 DADISS
+262 DASS

-289 VQNPSLWERIQ
+289 VQNPSLVERIN

-314 ITLLYAIYKYTMLW
+314 ITLLYAIYKYVMLW
-328 IMSRQVHAQL
+328 MMGREVQAQL
-338 GSDSPSDSN
+338 ASSTPNSNN
-347 PLGRVLKVGKSHM
+347 PLGRVLKVGASHM
-360 KDELDRLELKL
+360 KETIDRLELKL
-371 AEAIMGER
+371 AEAIMAER
-379 PAIERGISFV
+379 PSIERGISFV

-399 GLLGTVTGMIIT
+399 GLLGTVTGMIVT

>member
-1 MRYLKISLLAF
+1 MKYLKIFLLSLL
-12 LITTSYALAQ
+12 ISSSYTFAQ
-22 EEVEAAGPTNLDQL
+22 EADVDAPTNLDKL
-36 LELVKEGKTKEQSA
+36 LELVKEGKSKEQSE
-50 NRKRESEFK
+50 NTKREAEFK
-59 ASRDKQDQILKA
+59 AARDQQDQILKA
-71 EQRELVRQ
+71 EQRELARQ
-79 EKIAD
+79 ERIAD
-84 QLEDEF
+84 QLEEEF
-90 IKNQERLRIEEEKYL
+90 RKNQEKLRIAEEAYL
-105 KELGSLNE
+105 KQLGSLNE
-113 LFGHMQSISTDSRVT
+113 LFGHMQSITTDSRVT

-137 FKEEFRQGERFT
+137 FGKE
-149 DSAGIVSDLDR
+149 R
-160 EDFLKDLTKKMGDST
+160 EKFLGDLTQKMGEST
-175 KLPTISEIERVWYEI
+175 ELPTIEEIERVWYEI

-204 TTVINVDGTQTECD
+204 ATVINVDGTQTECD
-218 VVRVGVYNAVCDN
+218 VVRVGVYNAVCGN
-231 KYLEYVPAKG
+231 SYLEYVPTKG
-241 QYQFLARQPAGRYTN
+241 QYQFLARQPAGRYTS
-256 SASRLS
+256 SAGRVSNA
-262 DADISS
+262 DASS

-289 VQNPSLWERIQ
+289 VQNPSLLERIN

-314 ITLLYAIYKYTMLW
+314 ITLLYAIYKYVMLY
-328 IMSRQVHAQL
+328 MMGREVEAQL
-338 GSDSPSDSN
+338 ASSTPNPNN
-347 PLGRVLKVGKSHM
+347 PLGRVLKVGASHM
-360 KDELDRLELKL
+360 KETIDRLELKL
-371 AEAIMGER
+371 AEAIMAER
-379 PAIERGISFV
+379 PSIERGISFV

-399 GLLGTVTGMIIT
+399 GLLGTVTGMIVT

>member
-1 MRYLKISLLAF
+1 MKYLKIFLLSLLIF
-12 LITTSYALAQ
+12 SSYTFAQ
-22 EEVEAAGPTNLDQL
+22 VADVDAPTNLDKL
-36 LELVKEGKTKEQSA
+36 LELVKEGKSKEQSE
-50 NRKRESEFK
+50 NTKREAEFK
-59 ASRDKQDQILKA
+59 AARDQQDQILKA
-71 EQRELVRQ
+71 EQRELARQ
-79 EKIAD
+79 ERIAD
-84 QLEDEF
+84 QLEEEF
-90 IKNQERLRIEEEKYL
+90 RKNQEKLRIAEEAYL
-105 KELGSLNE
+105 KQLGSLNE
-113 LFGHMQSISTDSRVT
+113 LFGHMQSITTDSRVT

-137 FKEEFRQGERFT
+137 FGK
-149 DSAGIVSDLDR
+149 DR
-160 EDFLKDLTKKMGDST
+160 EKFLGDLTQKMGEST
-175 KLPTISEIERVWYEI
+175 ELPTIEEIERVWYEI

-204 TTVINVDGTQTECD
+204 ATVINVDGTQTECD
-218 VVRVGVYNAVCDN
+218 VVRVGVYNAVCGN
-231 KYLEYVPAKG
+231 SYLEYVPTKG
-241 QYQFLARQPAGRYTN
+241 QYQFLARQPAGRYTS
-256 SASRLS
+256 SAGRVSS
-262 DADISS
+262 ADASS

-289 VQNPSLWERIQ
+289 VQNPSLLERIN

-314 ITLLYAIYKYTMLW
+314 ITLLYAIYKYVMLY
-328 IMSRQVHAQL
+328 MMGREVEAQL
-338 GSDSPSDSN
+338 ASSTPNSNN
-347 PLGRVLKVGKSHM
+347 PLGRVLKVGASHM
-360 KDELDRLELKL
+360 KETIDRLELKL
-371 AEAIMGER
+371 AEAIMAER
-379 PAIERGISFV
+379 PSIERGISFV

-399 GLLGTVTGMIIT
+399 GLLGTVTGMIVT

>member
-1 MRYLKISLLAF
+1 MKFLRII
-12 LITTSYALAQ
+12 LITSLIAFYSEAQ
-22 EEVEAAGPTNLDQL
+22 ENEAPPTNLDQL
-36 LELVKEGKTKEQSA
+36 LELVKEGKSKEQAA
-50 NRKRESEFK
+50 NKKREEEFK
-59 ASRDKQDQILKA
+59 RSRNNQARILQEEKD
-71 EQRELVRQ
+71 ELKRQ
-79 EKIAD
+79 EDIAD
-84 QLEDEF
+84 ALEEEF
-90 IKNQERLRIEEEKYL
+90 RLNQEKLRIAEEAYL
-105 KELGSLNE
+105 KQLGSLNE

-137 FKEEFRQGERFT
+137 FGKDREEF
-149 DSAGIVSDLDR
+149 
-160 EDFLKDLTKKMGDST
+160 LKNLTVKMGEST
-175 KLPTISEIERVWYEI
+175 ELPTIEEIEVVWYEI
-190 MREMKATGEVSRFT
+190 LREMKATGEVSRFT
-204 TTVINVDGTQTECD
+204 TTVINVDGTQTECE
-218 VVRVGVYNAVCDN
+218 VVRIGVYNAVCGN
-231 KYLEYVPAKG
+231 KYLEYVPSKG
-241 QYQFLARQPAGRYTN
+241 QYQFLARQPAGRHTS
-256 SASRLS
+256 SANRIS
-262 DADISS
+262 DAVPAD

-314 ITLLYAIYKYTMLW
+314 ITLIYAIFKYVMLW
-328 IMSRQVHAQL
+328 LTSRNVQAQL
-338 GSDSPSDSN
+338 SSDTPSDSN

-360 KDELDRLELKL
+360 KDEIDRLELKL

>member
-1 MRYLKISLLAF
+1 MKYLKIFLLSLLIF
-12 LITTSYALAQ
+12 SSYTFAQ
-22 EEVEAAGPTNLDQL
+22 EADVDAPTNLDKL
-36 LELVKEGKTKEQSA
+36 LELVKEGKSKEQSE
-50 NRKRESEFK
+50 NTKREAEFK
-59 ASRDKQDQILKA
+59 AARDQQDQILKT
-71 EQRELVRQ
+71 EQRELARQ
-79 EKIAD
+79 ERIAD
-84 QLEDEF
+84 QLEEEF
-90 IKNQERLRIEEEKYL
+90 RKNQEKLRIAEEAYL
-105 KELGSLNE
+105 KQLGSLNE
-113 LFGHMQSISTDSRVT
+113 LFGHMQSITTDSRVT

-137 FKEEFRQGERFT
+137 FGK
-149 DSAGIVSDLDR
+149 DR
-160 EDFLKDLTKKMGDST
+160 EKFLGDLTQKMGEST
-175 KLPTISEIERVWYEI
+175 ELPTIEEIERVWYEI

-204 TTVINVDGTQTECD
+204 ATVINVDGTQTECD
-218 VVRVGVYNAVCDN
+218 VVRVGVYNAVCGN
-231 KYLEYVPAKG
+231 SYLEYVPTKG
-241 QYQFLARQPAGRYTN
+241 QYQFLARQPAGRYTS
-256 SASRLS
+256 SAGRVSNA
-262 DADISS
+262 DASS

-289 VQNPSLWERIQ
+289 VQNPSLLERIN

-314 ITLLYAIYKYTMLW
+314 ITLLYAIYKYFMLY
-328 IMSRQVHAQL
+328 MMGREVEAQL
-338 GSDSPSDSN
+338 ASSTPNSNN
-347 PLGRVLKVGKSHM
+347 PLGRVLKVGASHM
-360 KDELDRLELKL
+360 KETIDRLELKL
-371 AEAIMGER
+371 AEAIMAER
-379 PAIERGISFV
+379 PSIERGISFV

-399 GLLGTVTGMIIT
+399 GLLGTVTGMIVT